1 MSLTQVPTAILSR
14 QLAGARGRCLIVNL
28 PGRPS
33 SIELCLNAV
42 FPANPYCLDLI
53 GAGASRQVPR
63 FALYF
68 VRSRNGRT
76 LLCEP
81 GGRKFP
87 AGRNGSPW
95 TRHEAIRA
103 INPHLIYCSILGY
116 RQTGPAAERAAYAM
130 IVRAESGFDRSMM
143 RYAGER
149 DRPAAGAIFV
159 ADVLGGTFGYAAIQT
174 ALVQPA
180 RTGEGQRIDV
190 ALMHCMLNLLVY
202 ELQEAQFPRSV
213 PPAAHWAGGAVD
225 GHILIAPIAPRNSAA
240 L

>member
-143 RYAGER
+143 RYAASAIA
-149 DRPAAGAIFV
+149 RPLARSSSRTCLAAPSA
-159 ADVLGGTFGYAAIQT
+159 T
-174 ALVQPA
+174 
-180 RTGEGQRIDV
+180 
-190 ALMHCMLNLLVY
+190 
-202 ELQEAQFPRSV
+202 PRSR
-213 PPAAHWAGGAVD
+213 
-225 GHILIAPIAPRNSAA
+225 PRLSSPHERERGSG
-240 L
+240 LTSH